1 MKRHKITISIDTE
14 GSYGT
19 TYQATGTVTSEQLVE
34 VFHNIRELRMMS
46 ENRGDAKTEKGN
58 RGLQVRRFR
67 S

>member
-46 ENRGDAKTEKGN
+46 EKGFEDLIAKYAGGDDGE
-58 RGLQVRRFR
+58 
-67 S
+67 

>member
-1 MKRHKITISIDTE
+1 VEIMKRHKITISIDTE

-46 ENRGDAKTEKGN
+46 EKGFEDLIAKYAGGDDGE
-58 RGLQVRRFR
+58 
-67 S
+67 